1 MIKKQTYE
9 VTITSK
15 LEALPIPDIADAIWS
30 RIEAQLDIDLP
41 TNDGGGNN
49 PPSGPTGF
57 GWYGGA
63 GLIVIAAAII
73 TFFSVKKDDQRT
85 EIRVDSVNP
94 SKVDSTEIRALA
106 PVKNPDSKPTTTA
119 PLDIG
124 IVDSSIVVPTDSA
137 IFVQEPALPP
147 IKDSVVLANDQPKNY
162 SLSKDSIPAKKSRG
176 VSGITDS
183 DYRIVPKRKDST

>member
-15 LEALPIPDIADAIWS
+15 LEALPIPDMADAIWT

-73 TFFSVKKDDQRT
+73 TFLSVKKDDQKT
-85 EIRVDSVNP
+85 ETTVDKVNP
-94 SKVDSTEIRALA
+94 SKVDSTETRALA
-106 PVKNPDSKPTTTA
+106 PAKNPDSKSTATA
-119 PLDIG
+119 PFDIG
-124 IVDSSIVVPTDSA
+124 IVDSSVVVPTDSA
-137 IFVQEPALPP
+137 IFVHEPALPP
-147 IKDSVVLANDQPKNY
+147 IKDSVILGNDQPKNY
-162 SLSKDSIPAKKSRG
+162 FLSKDSTPPKKLRG
-176 VSGITDS
+176 VRGITDS
-183 DYRIVPKRKDST
+183 DYRIVPKQKDST